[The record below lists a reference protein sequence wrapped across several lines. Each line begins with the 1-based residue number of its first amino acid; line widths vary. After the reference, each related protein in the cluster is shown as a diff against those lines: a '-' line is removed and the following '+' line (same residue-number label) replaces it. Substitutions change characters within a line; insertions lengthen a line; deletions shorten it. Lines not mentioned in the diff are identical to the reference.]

1 MTEMT
6 ELAKATA
13 PATFAEAQE
22 VLAANLQGYARRTH
36 QEALAA
42 MMEEVLAGGGHGI
55 AQAGT
60 GTGKSLAALITHVLA
75 GVRRKEAGLPH
86 RTIIATATKALQ
98 GQYAGK
104 DLPFL
109 EACLGVPF
117 KSAVLKGRSNYPCHL
132 KIEELTNPNAAQQQ
146 VISRVQEIS
155 TPEAVRELTV
165 VDRESFPG
173 ITAQDWSAFSM
184 SADECPGKKDCPF
197 GDVCITERAK
207 ARSAD
212 ADVVVTNT
220 SYLLQDLILRRQSE
234 GNVQLLGEIGRIVVD
249 EAHTLAEVAR
259 GALEDTIGQGSPVK
273 LARDMGAYMQREN
286 LDHTLAAQVER
297 SAASLWEHLEGMYR
311 TWMREKNYGSAD
323 PMALTEHALT
333 YDLGSYFIDL
343 IEVLSR
349 ARDEV
354 NSKRASDDRQRVAK
368 TRILRRSA
376 NMLDRLMAYAGAPQ
390 GETVR
395 WAELE
400 TKMFRG
406 QRHERVLLCSSPV
419 DVGPFL
425 RDLLWEEIPTILM
438 SATLAVG
445 GSFEFTEANV
455 GLRPKEALTYSA
467 GSPFDYQRQAVLFT
481 PDKDRPEPLQKT
493 ITAWKSYAQAAT
505 RRLVNAS
512 GGGALLL
519 FTSRTAM
526 NEAHGALAGDFRD
539 QGLTVLKQDDSTP
552 GELVR
557 VMKEDG
563 HAVLFALKTFFEGV
577 DIPGSALRLVVLDK
591 LPFVPPTDLVHK
603 AREEAVARRH
613 GTQRAGFDHLSV
625 PEMTLTLTQ
634 AFGRLIRSV
643 DDRGVVAILD
653 SRLNTKGYGR
663 KIMEALPPAR
673 RTSDIKVAADF
684 LATCR

>member
-1 MTEMT
+1 VTDIAEPQV
-6 ELAKATA
+6 TA
-13 PATFAEAQE
+13 PLTFAEAQE

-36 QEALAA
+36 QMALAA
-42 MMEEVLAGGGHGI
+42 MMEGVLAGGGHGI

-60 GTGKSLAALITHVLA
+60 GTGKSLAALITHILSSL
-75 GVRRKEAGLPH
+75 RLKEAGLPH
-86 RTIIATATKALQ
+86 RTVVATATKALQ
-98 GQYAGK
+98 GQYASK

-109 EACLGVPF
+109 EQYLGVPF

-132 KIEELTNPNAAQQQ
+132 KIEELDSPNAAQQQ
-146 VISRVQEIS
+146 VIARVQEIS
-155 TPEAVRELTV
+155 TDEAVRELTV

-173 ITAQDWSAFSM
+173 ISSADWSAFSM
-184 SADECPGKKDCPF
+184 AADECPGKKDCPF
-197 GDVCITERAK
+197 GGVCITERAK
-207 ARSAD
+207 AKAAA

-220 SYLLQDLILRRQSE
+220 SYLLQDLILRKRSD

-259 GALEDTIGQGSPVK
+259 GALEDTLGQGSLAK

-286 LDHTLAAQVER
+286 LDHSLASQVER
-297 SAASLWEHLEGMYR
+297 SAASLWEHLEYVYR

-323 PMALTEHALT
+323 PMALSEHALMM
-333 YDLGSYFIDL
+333 DFGSYFIDL
-343 IEVLSR
+343 IEALSR

-354 NSKRASDDRQRVAK
+354 NSKRASDDRQKLAK
-368 TRILRRSA
+368 TRMLRRSA
-376 NMLDRLMAYAGAPQ
+376 NMLDRLMAYAGSPE

-400 TKMFRG
+400 VKMFRG

-425 RDLLWEEIPTILM
+425 RDLLWEEVPTILM

-455 GLRPKEALTYSA
+455 GLRPKEAVTYSA
-467 GSPFDYQRQAVLFT
+467 GSPFDYPKQAVLFT

-493 ITAWKSYAQAAT
+493 IVAWKAYAQAAT
-505 RRLVNAS
+505 RQLVSAS

-526 NEAHGALAGDFRD
+526 NEAYGALAGDFRD
-539 QGLTVLKQDDSTP
+539 QDLTVLKQDDSTP

-557 VMKEDG
+557 IMKENG

-603 AREEAVARRH
+603 AREEAVARRY

-634 AFGRLIRSV
+634 AFGRLIRSTS
-643 DDRGVVAILD
+643 DHGVVAILD
-653 SRLNTKGYGR
+653 SRLSTKGYGR
-663 KIMEALPPAR
+663 KIMESLPPAR
-673 RTSDIKVAADF
+673 RTSDLRVAAEF

>member
-1 MTEMT
+1 MTEII
-6 ELAKATA
+6 ENQVAA
-13 PATFAEAQE
+13 PLTFAEAQE
-22 VLAANLQGYARRTH
+22 VLAANLPGYARRTH
-36 QEALAA
+36 QMALAA

-60 GTGKSLAALITHVLA
+60 GTGKSLAALITHILNSA
-75 GVRRKEAGLPH
+75 RLKEAGLPH
-86 RTIIATATKALQ
+86 RTVVATATKALQ
-98 GQYAGK
+98 GQYALK

-109 EACLGVPF
+109 AANLGVDF
-117 KSAVLKGRSNYPCHL
+117 AWAILKGRSNYPCHL
-132 KIEELTNPNAAQQQ
+132 KIEELENPTPAQQQ
-146 VISRVQEIS
+146 VIARVKEIS
-155 TPEAVRELTV
+155 TPDAVKALEV
-165 VDRESFPG
+165 IDRESFPG
-173 ITAQDWSAFSM
+173 ITAQDWAPFSM

-207 ARSAD
+207 AKAAS

-220 SYLLQDLILRRQSE
+220 SYLLQDLILRRKSD
-234 GNVQLLGEIGRIVVD
+234 GNVQLLGEIGRVVVD

-259 GALEDTIGQGSPVK
+259 GALEDTIGQGSITR
-273 LARDMGAYMQREN
+273 LARDMGAYLQREN
-286 LDHTLAAQVER
+286 LKHELAVQVER
-297 SAASLWEHLEGMYR
+297 VAASMWEHLEVIYR
-311 TWMREKNYGSAD
+311 TWMREKNYGSTD
-323 PMALTEHALT
+323 PMELTEHALM

-343 IEVLSR
+343 IEALSQ
-349 ARDEV
+349 AREEV
-354 NSKRASDDRQRVAK
+354 KSKRSSDDRQRLAK
-368 TRILRRSA
+368 TRMLRRSD
-376 NMLDRLMAYAGAPQ
+376 NMLDRLHAYAGSPADQ
-390 GETVR
+390 VVR

-400 TKMFRG
+400 VKTFRG

-425 RDLLWEEIPTILM
+425 RDLLWDAVPTTLM

-445 GSFEFTEANV
+445 GSFDFTESNV
-455 GLRPKEALTYSA
+455 GLRAGEAMTYSA
-467 GSPFDYQRQAVLFT
+467 GSPFSYEKQAVLFT
-481 PDKDRPEPLQKT
+481 PDKTRPEPLQKT
-493 ITAWKSYAQAAT
+493 IVAWKAYAQGVT
-505 RRLVNAS
+505 RHLVNAS

-526 NEAHGALAGDFRD
+526 NEAYRALAGDFRD
-539 QGLTVLKQDDSTP
+539 KGLTVLKQDDSTP

-577 DIPGSALRLVVLDK
+577 DIPGKALRLVVLDK

-603 AREEAVARRH
+603 AREEAVNRKR
-613 GTQRAGFDHLSV
+613 GSRRAGFDYLSI
-625 PEMTLTLTQ
+625 PEMTLALTQ

-643 DDRGVVAILD
+643 EDRGVVAILD
-653 SRLNTKGYGR
+653 SRLNSKGYGR

-673 RTSDIKVAADF
+673 RTSDIQVATEF

>member
-1 MTEMT
+1 VTD
-6 ELAKATA
+6 TA
-13 PATFAEAQE
+13 ETQVSAPLTFAEAQE

-36 QEALAA
+36 QMALAE
-42 MMEEVLAGGGHGI
+42 MIEGVLAGGGHGI

-60 GTGKSLAALITHVLA
+60 GTGKSLAALITHILA
-75 GVRRKEAGLPH
+75 GQRLRAAGLPH
-86 RTIIATATKALQ
+86 RVVVATATKALQ
-98 GQYAGK
+98 GQYAMK

-109 EACLGVPF
+109 EQYLGVPF
-117 KSAVLKGRSNYPCHL
+117 KWAVLKGRSNYPCHL
-132 KIEELTNPNAAQQQ
+132 KIEELSDPTPAQQE
-146 VISRVQEIS
+146 VIARVQEIS
-155 TPEAVRELTV
+155 TPEAARELV
-165 VDRESFPG
+165 VIDREGFPG
-173 ITAQDWSAFSM
+173 ITGAEWSAFGM
-184 SADECPGKKDCPF
+184 SADECPGKKECPF

-207 ARSAD
+207 AKAAS

-220 SYLLQDLILRRQSE
+220 AYLLQDLILRKQSDDT
-234 GNVQLLGEIGRIVVD
+234 VQLLGEVGRIVVD

-259 GALEDTIGQGSPVK
+259 GALEDTIGQGSLAK
-273 LARDMGAYMQREN
+273 LAKDMGAYMQREN
-286 LDHTLAAQVER
+286 LKRELAVQVER
-297 SAASLWEHLEGMYR
+297 SAASLWEHLEAMYR

-323 PMALTEHALT
+323 PMALTESTLM

-343 IEVLSR
+343 IDALAR
-349 ARDEV
+349 AREEV
-354 NSKRASDDRQRVAK
+354 ASKRAGDDRQKLAR
-368 TRILRRSA
+368 TRMMRRSA
-376 NMLDRLMAYAGAPQ
+376 NMLDRLTSYAGSPQ

-400 TKMFRG
+400 VKMFRG

-425 RDLLWEEIPTILM
+425 RDLLWDKIPTVLM

-445 GSFEFTEANV
+445 LSFEFTENNV
-455 GLRPKEALTYSA
+455 GLGRNEATTYSA
-467 GSPFDYQRQAVLFT
+467 GSPFNYPEQAVLFT
-481 PDKDRPEPLQKT
+481 PDKDRPEPTYKT
-493 ITAWKSYAQAAT
+493 MVAWKAYTQATT
-505 RRLVNAS
+505 RYLVGAS

-526 NEAHGALAGDFRD
+526 NEAYQALAGDFRD
-539 QGLTVLKQDDSTP
+539 EGLTVLKQDDTTP

-557 VMKEDG
+557 IMKEDG

-591 LPFVPPTDLVHK
+591 LPFTPPTDLVHK
-603 AREEAVARRH
+603 AREEAVARRY
-613 GTQRAGFDHLSV
+613 GSQRAGFDHLSV

-643 DDRGVVAILD
+643 DDKGVVAILD
-653 SRLNTKGYGR
+653 SRLSSKGYGR

-673 RTSDIKVAADF
+673 RTSDIKVAAEF
-684 LATCR
+684 LAGCR